1 MKTYLKCKRC
11 HHEEE
16 VLLHEIEHRV
26 KTVLCEWCGVENH
39 YEVINEIS
47 IISTKELTVSIGSE
61 MLDCSIEDLQEQIS
75 NMLGERTREALDKL
89 LTEQEDLIVNG
100 TGEDVPYGIMPIV
113 EEAPGEVDGIY
124 DTGRRST
131 RSRSLPPTLS
141 QVRRHIDNIPDPTE
155 ADYRQP
161 DY

>member
-16 VLLHEIEHRV
+16 VLLYDIEHRV

-39 YEVINEIS
+39 YEVIREVS
-47 IISTKELTVSIGSE
+47 ITTKELTVDIGSR
-61 MLDCSIEDLQEQIS
+61 MLDYSIERLQEAVS
-75 NMLGERTREALDKL
+75 NILGERRREELDKL
-89 LTEQEDLIVNG
+89 LTEREDLIING
-100 TGEDVPYGIMPIV
+100 TGEDVPIGILLS
-113 EEAPGEVDGIY
+113 EAPGAVDGIY
-124 DTGRRST
+124 DTGQGEVLG
-131 RSRSLPPTLS
+131 RSLPPTLS

-155 ADYRQP
+155 ADYRRP